1 MFELTD
7 VQTDL
12 VEEPE
17 EAGFGRGGERGV
29 RDAGGGVGGG
39 VRGVGGGG
47 VGGDGIRNRGIEFGE
62 IIFRR
67 KRNVRMMCRMVG

>member
-17 EAGFGRGGERGV
+17 EAGFRGGGECGACAACAACAAGGWGGGRV
-29 RDAGGGVGGG
+29 GGGVG
-39 VRGVGGGG
+39 RGCRG
-47 VGGDGIRNRGIEFGE
+47 GIRNRRIEFGE
-62 IIFRR
+62 IIFR
-67 KRNVRMMCRMVG
+67 